1 MNNLDPIED
10 LDTMNKDDIE
20 AMEKRVNNFVF
31 HYNNNTLYDIK
42 DYKVPYRIEGRK
54 IVKALSSGKGK
65 IKLQKINE
73 IILKTGEI
81 LPLFSISFNGFYLYD
96 GNICYQNCINIYKK
110 FYKSLNNITY
120 ENMTLI
126 NNLLFLYIK
135 MYIKHRDYDQKVID
149 FYNPMNLNYKQLKQF
164 YYTSFKLYKSLN
176 IFYKSISVITY
187 ALADLYK
194 QYLQSIFTDKQK
206 KFFFN
211 IIIKMF
217 ILELEKD
224 NIYNYITE
232 KLVLLVFDLL
242 ISNWNLLSDKYKSF
256 FKKKSKDW
264 ISLIKKNNDQNN
276 EDLQQINN
284 ICLHL
289 IQKL

>member
-1 MNNLDPIED
+1 MNNLGPIED
-10 LDTMNKDDIE
+10 LDTIDKDDIE
-20 AMEKRVNNFVF
+20 AMEKRINNFVF
-31 HYNNNTLYDIK
+31 HYKNDTLYDIK
-42 DYKVPYRIEGRK
+42 DYQVPYRIEGRK

-73 IILKTGEI
+73 IILKTGQV
-81 LPLFSISFNGFYLYD
+81 LPLFSISFNEYYLYD
-96 GNICYQNCINIYKK
+96 GNICYQNCINIYRK
-110 FYKSLNNITY
+110 FCQFSIDNNHMEIK
-120 ENMTLI
+120 NQ
-126 NNLLFLYIK
+126 LLFLYIK
-135 MYIKHRDYDQKVID
+135 MYIKHKQYDQKIID

-164 YYTSFKLYKSLN
+164 YYVSFKLYKSLN
-176 IFYKSISVITY
+176 VPYQLINVITY
-187 ALADLYK
+187 ALADLYQ

-217 ILELEKD
+217 ILKLEKND
-224 NIYNYITE
+224 IYDYTTE
-232 KLVLLVFDLL
+232 KLVLLILDIL
-242 ISNWNLLSDKYKSF
+242 ISNWNLLPNKYKSF
-256 FKKKSKDW
+256 FKKKFKDW

>member
-1 MNNLDPIED
+1 MNNIGRIED
-10 LDTMNKDDIE
+10 LDTMDKDDIE

-31 HYNNNTLYDIK
+31 HYKNNTLQNME
-42 DYKVPYRIEGRK
+42 DYQLSYRIEGRK

-81 LPLFSISFNGFYLYD
+81 LPLFSMSFNEYYLYD

-110 FYKSLNNITY
+110 FCQFSIDNNHMEIK
-120 ENMTLI
+120 NR
-126 NNLLFLYIK
+126 LLFLYIT
-135 MYIKHRDYDQKVID
+135 MYIKHKDYDQKIID

-164 YYTSFKLYKSLN
+164 YYISFKLYKSLN
-176 IFYKSISVITY
+176 VPYQLINVITY
-187 ALADLYK
+187 ALADLYQ
-194 QYLQSIFTDKQK
+194 QYLQSIFIDKQK
-206 KFFFN
+206 KFFLN
-211 IIIKMF
+211 IIIKMS
-217 ILELEKD
+217 ILKLEKN
-224 NIYNYITE
+224 NIYDYVTE
-232 KLVLLVFDLL
+232 KLVLLILNIL
-242 ISNWNLLSDKYKSF
+242 ISNWNLLPDKYKSF

-264 ISLIKKNNDQNN
+264 ISFIKKNNDQNN